1 MLKLTGLP
9 HFLAVCSTRSLTAS
23 AELMGVTQPALTQ
36 AIAKL
41 ERQLGVTLFDRSSRP
56 LNLTPYGHVLFDYA
70 RALEANTDALITKL
84 DAMKAGSGGLLRIGC
99 GPDWIHE
106 ILPVAISRLQAD
118 SPEIRVSLTV
128 ALNDDLRAMLDA
140 DKLDMFFA
148 SITDIYFGAAYE
160 TRVLLR
166 EEMLIVAHRDHP
178 VHHGAPKSLEE
189 LAEIPWVMTG
199 DETFGRQLLRRVF
212 GRAGVQLP
220 LPLVETNSVRAM
232 INFLRHSRTLG
243 FLSRTHTG
251 AYPEIAAVD
260 TPDGLPQR
268 EGGVTWRRDAPLLP
282 AAEKL
287 VALVEET
294 ITEHRHG

>member
-9 HFLAVCSTRSLTAS
+9 QFLAVCSTRSLTLA
-23 AELMGVTQPALTQ
+23 AEQMGVTQPALTQ

-41 ERQLGVTLFDRSSRP
+41 ERQLGVTLFDRTSRP
-56 LNLTPYGHVLFDYA
+56 LTITPYGHVLYDYA
-70 RALEANTDALITKL
+70 QVLEESTEALTAKLEAL
-84 DAMKAGSGGLLRIGC
+84 KAGSGGLVRVGC

-106 ILPVAISRLQAD
+106 ILPIAISRLQAE
-118 SPEIRVSLTV
+118 SPDIRVSLTV

-148 SITDIYFGAAYE
+148 SITDHYFGAAYE

-166 EEMLIVAHRDHP
+166 DEMLVVAHRDHP
-178 VHHGAPKSLEE
+178 VHRGEPKSLEE

-199 DETFGRQLLRRVF
+199 DETFGRQLMRRVF

-220 LPLVETNSVRAM
+220 PPLVETNSVRAM
-232 INFLRHSRTLG
+232 INFLRHSQTLG
-243 FLSRTHTG
+243 FLSRTHSRS
-251 AYPEIAAVD
+251 YPEIAAVETLD
-260 TPDGLPQR
+260 QLPQR

-282 AAEKL
+282 AAERL
-287 VALVEET
+287 VALVEKT
-294 ITEHRHG
+294 IAKLRNG